1 MPSIYGN
8 DIPTGKPDQPPPP
21 LPYGRAL
28 GFVPRLSIAKVKVEV
43 KSLSRVQLFVT
54 LWTVAYQAP
63 PSMGLPRQEYW
74 PKEYLNYL
82 CNRIESQI
90 VLCLLGYD
98 HRRIDNCPLL
108 TT

>member
-74 PKEYLNYL
+74 PKEYLNYQYACGHNPISIIQFVIL
-82 CNRIESQI
+82 F
-90 VLCLLGYD
+90 GYT
-98 HRRIDNCPLL
+98 DN
-108 TT
+108 